1 MEKMQQQILAFLKGL
16 TTKQRLV
23 LGGSVV
29 LVAVT
34 LLIFVR
40 LLGAGDYKTLYSGMA
55 PADAQSLAQRLVAEN
70 IEYQVSPD
78 GTAVLVRGDQLDRA
92 RVATAAQGPLS
103 SGRMGFELFDKPNW
117 SGSDFSEKVNYQRAL
132 EAELER
138 TIQSMS
144 GVEAVRV
151 HLVLPRESLFTDR
164 ERPAKA
170 AVVLKLRGTRL
181 TDAICISVAN
191 LVSSAWDDLS
201 PANVAVVTT
210 DGQMPTAGRGHGGVS
225 LAGNQELEAT
235 LAEKIVQ
242 TLGPVV
248 GSEHVKSSITIDY
261 DQTSG
266 ESMQELYD
274 PTSTAVLTSQTSDET
289 VGDLTPGGIPG
300 TASNT
305 PSAAG
310 TSGVAAQ
317 AKTATTTSQGIR
329 SETKTFAVSRTTHR
343 VLEPAGRISRVATAI
358 LVDDAIESKTENG
371 KTQETRRKRTAE
383 EMKQIEELSKAAVG
397 FDAKRGD
404 QFSLQNIP
412 FLVPTIDLPAAPGK
426 IQRIGNYAQRWIGL
440 LRYVGLLLLFG
451 MVYLLILRP
460 VKNQVV
466 HMLARPG
473 MAMPGA
479 GGSETAGALHSGV
492 AGALPAAGDGHSEVS
507 EAVALKKDLVA
518 RVKQDPDAAGRVIQ
532 TWMREA

>member
-1 MEKMQQQILAFLKGL
+1 MGKMQQQILAFLKGL
-16 TTKQRLV
+16 TNTQRLV

-29 LVAVT
+29 LVAAT

-70 IEYQVSPD
+70 IAYQVSPD

-151 HLVLPRESLFTDR
+151 HLVLPRESLFADR

-181 TDAICISVAN
+181 TDAICTSVAN

-201 PANVAVVTT
+201 PANVTVVTT
-210 DGQMPTAGRGHGGVS
+210 DGQMPTAGRGHGAVT

-235 LAEKIVQ
+235 LAEKVVQ

-274 PTSTAVLTSQTSDET
+274 PASTAVLTSQTSDET

-310 TSGVAAQ
+310 TGSVAAQ
-317 AKTATTTSQGIR
+317 AKTATTSQGIR
-329 SETKTFAVSRTTHR
+329 SETKTFAVSHTTHR

-371 KTQETRRKRTAE
+371 KVQETRRKRTSG

-404 QFSLQNIP
+404 QFSLQNIS
-412 FLVPTIDLPAAPGK
+412 FLVPTIDVPMAPGK
-426 IQRIGNYAQRWIGL
+426 IQKIENYAQRWIGL
-440 LRYVGLLLLFG
+440 LRYVGLLLLFA

-466 HMLARPG
+466 HILAG
-473 MAMPGA
+473 SGKSMAGA
-479 GGSETAGALHSGV
+479 GTAAVLNSGV
-492 AGALPAAGDGHSEVS
+492 AGALPAAGDGNSEVS
-507 EAVALKKDLVA
+507 EAVALKRDLVA

-532 TWMREA
+532 NWMREA